1 MNTLGVSFGYH
12 DATAALI
19 AGEQLWMASEERFSR
34 LKHDPNL
41 PRRSISACLAAAGL
55 GPGDLDAVVYYEEPH
70 AKFARVLVSTLAGFP
85 WSAGRFT
92 RSARDWV
99 GDRLWAAEQLATAVA
114 VPGSRVTTA
123 AHHQSHAAQA
133 FLGSPFSEAA
143 ILTLDA
149 VGEWT
154 CTSIGRGH
162 ADGRVEVLASWDY
175 PHSLG
180 LFYAAFTGFLGF
192 RPNDG
197 ECSTMAL
204 ARFGQPTRASEVRR
218 VLRVAESGDY
228 ALADGFLDLTSE
240 TVPYTRAFLD
250 LFGEPRDPR
259 VTLPFDALGGEAAPA
274 EAQRWADLAASV
286 QLVLEEAVLALA
298 RRAHRE
304 TGLDRLCLAGGVALN
319 CVANARLLAEGPF
332 TDVYIPPDPGDGGAA
347 FGAATT
353 VHDRRVAYTPF
364 CGPSVDVAGTLD
376 LLPHL
381 DVHEWSGGTTSDNV
395 RLHVERPGHA
405 DGLVSRVVQSLSRGE
420 VVAWFRGGMES
431 GPRAL
436 GQRSILFDPRRV
448 DLARRVSTEV
458 KARAPFR
465 PYALSVADDDAAGL
479 LEGTSPLRGWMQTV
493 APVRDPAR
501 VRAGVHVDGTT
512 RPQTCRRDENPL
524 FHALLRA
531 WVAES
536 GAPALL
542 NTSMNGRGHP
552 IVDGPL
558 EALAFF
564 ARSRVDLLVLGDA
577 LVYKQH
583 PAGGSDA

>member
-1 MNTLGVSFGYH
+1 MRTLGVSFGYH
-12 DATAALI
+12 DATAALV
-19 AGEQLWMASEERFSR
+19 AGDRLWMASEERYSR

-41 PRRSISACLAAAGL
+41 PRRSIAACLGAAGMTA
-55 GPGDLDAVVYYEEPH
+55 GELDAVVYYEEPH
-70 AKFARVLVSTLAGFP
+70 AKFARVLVSTLAAFP
-85 WSAGRFT
+85 WSAGRFAK
-92 RSARDWV
+92 SARDWV
-99 GDRLWAAEQLATAVA
+99 GERLWSVEQLAIALDLPA
-114 VPGSRVTTA
+114 SRVQTA

-154 CTSIGRGH
+154 CTSIARGH

-204 ARFGQPTRASEVRR
+204 ARFGQPTRADDVRR
-218 VLRVAESGDY
+218 VLQVSPAGDY
-228 ALADGFLDLTSE
+228 ALADGFLDLTAE
-240 TVPYTRAFLD
+240 TVPYTRRFLD

-259 VTLPFDALGGEAAPA
+259 RPLPFDALGDETAPPDA
-274 EAQRWADLAASV
+274 RRWADLAASV

-298 RRAHRE
+298 RRAKRE

-319 CVANARLLAEGPF
+319 CVANARLCREGPF
-332 TDVYIPPDPGDGGAA
+332 TEIYIPPDPGDGGAA
-347 FGAATT
+347 FGAAMTG
-353 VHDRRVAYTPF
+353 HKSRVAYTPF
-364 CGPSVDVAGTLD
+364 CGPTVDTGPALD

-381 DVHEWSGGTTSDNV
+381 DVHEWTGGTRGDEV
-395 RLHVERPGHA
+395 RLHVERPAHPET
-405 DGLVSRVVQSLSRGE
+405 LVARVVERLGQGE
-420 VVAWFRGGMES
+420 VVGWFQGGMES

-465 PYALSVADDDAAGL
+465 PYALSVAEDDAAEL
-479 LEGTSPLRGWMQTV
+479 LEGASPLRGWMQV
-493 APVRDPAR
+493 AAPVRDPAR
-501 VRAGVHVDGTT
+501 VRAGVHIDGTT
-512 RPQTCRRDENPL
+512 RPQVCRRDENPL
-524 FHALLRA
+524 YHDLLRA

-552 IVDGPL
+552 IVDGPF

-564 ARSRVDLLVLGDA
+564 ARSRLDCLVLGDTILHKTPPTGA
-577 LVYKQH
+577 PH
-583 PAGGSDA
+583 G